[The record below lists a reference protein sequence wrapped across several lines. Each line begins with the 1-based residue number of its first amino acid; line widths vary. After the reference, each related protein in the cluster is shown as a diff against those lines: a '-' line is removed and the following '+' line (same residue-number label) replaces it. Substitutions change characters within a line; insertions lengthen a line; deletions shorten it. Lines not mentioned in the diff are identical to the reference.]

1 MVHLVI
7 ISFYAANRF
16 LLSSSPVPLDPYHPI
31 MDRIVSY
38 SRRTTYIPTSY
49 RYEPPPSSTIRRMWL
64 PDPVEGFLPC
74 WIRSQT
80 GDDGSP
86 DATSEVQIST
96 TGEIRT
102 VPLWTLNPMNP
113 PQFDGVED
121 IADLTHLNEPSVINN
136 LRTRYTA
143 GGIYVSDSATRY
155 SS

>member
-1 MVHLVI
+1 
-7 ISFYAANRF
+7 
-16 LLSSSPVPLDPYHPI
+16 

-49 RYEPPPSSTIRRMWL
+49 HYEPPPSSTIRRMWL

-80 GDDGSP
+80 GDDGNP

-143 GGIYVSDSATRY
+143 GGIYVSDTATKY
-155 SS
+155 SSQNANVCVDILWVSDRGPIHMWPYINPLS